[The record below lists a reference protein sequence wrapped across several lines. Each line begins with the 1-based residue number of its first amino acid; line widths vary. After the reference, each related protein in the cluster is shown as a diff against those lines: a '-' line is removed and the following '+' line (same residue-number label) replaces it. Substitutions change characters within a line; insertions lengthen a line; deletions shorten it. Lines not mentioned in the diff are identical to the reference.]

1 MTTDGWR
8 LLALALALQ
17 AGLAGVSAA
26 EQAGAA
32 SGAAPSAPVYL
43 QIGPVVTVHT
53 EGEQYHRASPPLK
66 GTTVGGA
73 LTAGVRLVPELAFE
87 AEVLFDG
94 KLSAPIVDSY
104 STRTDYTA
112 ESRDIVLGANLR
124 FRPRGGSHLEFTA
137 GGGVAFSRFARRDI
151 VVTSFFPPGVITR
164 QRDQETSTTNPTASG
179 SMAISIP
186 LSPRVELVPSIGARW
201 IRREFDTDAWYF
213 GVGRYTVFFSAAL
226 RVRP

>member
-8 LLALALALQ
+8 LLALTLALH

-26 EQAGAA
+26 EQAGTG
-32 SGAAPSAPVYL
+32 SSTPGPVYL
-43 QIGPVVTVHT
+43 QITPVVTVHT
-53 EGEQYHRASPPLK
+53 AGEQYHRASPPLK

-73 LTAGVRLVPELAFE
+73 LALGVDVVPELAFE
-87 AEVLFDG
+87 AEVMVDG

-137 GGGVAFSRFARRDI
+137 GGGLAFSRFARRDI
-151 VVTSFFPPGVITR
+151 VVTSFFPPGITTR
-164 QRDQETSTTNPTASG
+164 QPDQETSTTNPTVSG
-179 SMAISIP
+179 SMAIAIP
-186 LSPRVELVPSIGARW
+186 LSPHVELVPSIGARW

-226 RVRP
+226 RLRP